1 MVIFSESEREG
12 NVWFKMARVIQESM
26 ELSIRRNKAM
36 QISWKSNFKNVL
48 EFEYKIRGVHCKIIK
63 IMS

>member
-12 NVWFKMARVIQESM
+12 NVWFQMARVIQESM

-48 EFEYKIRGVHCKIIK
+48 EFEYKIRGVPCKIIK

>member
-26 ELSIRRNKAM
+26 ELSIKRNKAM

-48 EFEYKIRGVHCKIIK
+48 EFEYKIRGVPCKIIK

>member
-12 NVWFKMARVIQESM
+12 NVRFQMARVIQESM

-36 QISWKSNFKNVL
+36 QLSWKSNFKNVL
-48 EFEYKIRGVHCKIIK
+48 KFEYKIRGVHYKIIK
-63 IMS
+63 IIC